1 MAQICYFAPDTLR
14 ENDMNFTV
22 FQQKL
27 FTPMQWF
34 VVLIG
39 LVVAVSV
46 VLDNLFMGLILLG
59 VPFFWRDIKRVVVS
73 NPVARAAI
81 LLFSVLLIA
90 MFYGETS
97 LSEAFVILMKYVDLA
112 FVPIFIFL
120 LSTENAQRRARYA
133 FMLIMAI
140 TLLLSYLV
148 GLQILPVFSWMN
160 VVARPGNPVIFYDH
174 ITQSNMM
181 ALAVY
186 LALLELRDATIIRD
200 KCAWLSFAL
209 LGIVNVLYMVQGRTG
224 YLILFA
230 LLGLFT
236 WTTIARAMH
245 KRGKIWSWKQKS
257 LVALV
262 LVVGAVVAYHSSTRL
277 HDRVALAVSEF
288 QEWSPNHG
296 KDTSSGQRLDFYYNT
311 LQIVRDH
318 PLLGVGTGGF
328 PAAYEQQTRGKDV
341 METRNPH
348 NEYLLIAVQTGIV
361 GLALLLYLF
370 YSLWRYALLLPTQF
384 GQDAARGL
392 VLGCVVSCMVNST
405 LLDHAD
411 GLLFSFM
418 TAVLFANLKVGA
430 KT

>member
-1 MAQICYFAPDTLR
+1 
-14 ENDMNFTV
+14 MNFTML
-22 FQQKL
+22 QQKL

-39 LVVAVSV
+39 LVVGVSV
-46 VLDNLFMGLILLG
+46 VLDNIFMGLILLG
-59 VPFFWRDIKRVVVS
+59 APFFWRNISGVVVS

-81 LLFSVLLIA
+81 LLFSALLIA
-90 MFYGETS
+90 MFYGQTS
-97 LSEAFVILMKYVDLA
+97 LKEAFVILMKYIDLM
-112 FVPIFIFL
+112 FVPIFIFI
-120 LSTENAQRRARYA
+120 LSTENAQRKARYA
-133 FMLIMAI
+133 FMLIMAV
-140 TLLLSYLV
+140 TLLFSYLV
-148 GLQILPVFSWMN
+148 GMQILPVMHWMD

-186 LALLELRDATIIRD
+186 LALLEWREATINRD
-200 KCAWLSFAL
+200 KIAWFSYAL
-209 LGIVNVLYMVQGRTG
+209 LGIVNVLFMVQGRTG

-245 KRGKIWSWKQKS
+245 KRGKIWGWKQKS
-257 LVALV
+257 LVVMLLV
-262 LVVGAVVAYHSSTRL
+262 AGAIVSYHSSSRL
-277 HDRVALAVSEF
+277 HERIALAVSEY
-288 QEWSPNHG
+288 QAWSPNHG

-311 LQIVRDH
+311 LQIVGDH
-318 PLLGVGTGGF
+318 PLFGVGTGGF
-328 PAAYEQQTRGKDV
+328 PAAYEQQTLGKDV

-370 YSLWRYALLLPTQF
+370 YSLWRYALLLPTPF

-392 VLGCVVSCMVNST
+392 VLGCMVSCMVNST

-418 TAVLFANLKVGA
+418 AAVLFANLKVGA